1 VGGTL
6 TANGLLSAAG
16 SSTLD
21 GLPTSAVFGGTKRV
35 VAGYSTSS
43 DYGFLASVD
52 NGVGWKDLWL
62 NPSGGSIKAGGQLIQ
77 VADPATL
84 ALWKDST
91 PTKAARFQ
99 FNTLADNGFSLGV
112 YDGSS
117 WFNAITVAPTTGVV
131 KVPSTSA
138 SVSTVTGAL
147 LVGNGTSGGLGVG
160 GAGYFGGLL
169 NISSTAGLY
178 AQWKKTDNAS
188 GSQSWAWIAN
198 NDGTLFLQAAND
210 NFVGAN
216 NYLSFARSGVTP
228 GTTTIHG
235 TTASTSTSSGA
246 LVVGNGTSGGLGV
259 GGNAYIGGDLV
270 VPTGGKA
277 IYSQGYVTVKD
288 LQVNLLSRGTNNGWT
303 TGLHFYSS
311 NTDYSA
317 TFLHNP
323 ASGDLLVY
331 SNATSS
337 NYTAS
342 DIALKITTAKQV
354 QVPSSTASTS
364 TSSGALVVSGGVG
377 VAKRI
382 FTGEG
387 LDTAGDNATHISLVR
402 NGTISIGPTSAAT
415 PKLQVGGGLLL
426 ANTSQSVPAYGDVG
440 PQLSVA
446 GAVITDT
453 SSSGT
458 VSRAVVNSIAASALA
473 ASSTTTYTAAA
484 SLFVAGAP
492 TANTNVTITNAY
504 AIYTAGG
511 RINFQGLPTSS
522 AGLQAGTLWND
533 GGTLKIA

>member
-1 VGGTL
+1 MADIRIKDLTTTASTTAADDFFAADGATNGTRKLSAYSPTFGGNATVGGSL
-6 TANGLLSAAG
+6 TVSGTTTA
-16 SSTLD
+16 D
-21 GLPTSAVFGGTKRV
+21 GLATSGFFGGSKRV
-35 VAGYSTSS
+35 IAGYNTSS
-43 DYGFLASVD
+43 DYGFVASVD
-52 NGVGWKDLWL
+52 TGIGWKELHL
-62 NPSGGSIKAGGQLIQ
+62 NPVG
-77 VADPATL
+77 
-84 ALWKDST
+84 
-91 PTKAARFQ
+91 
-99 FNTLADNGFSLGV
+99 
-112 YDGSS
+112 
-117 WFNAITVAPTTGVV
+117 GVV
-131 KVPSTSA
+131 KVP
-138 SVSTVTGAL
+138 
-147 LVGNGTSGGLGVG
+147 N
-160 GAGYFGGLL
+160 
-169 NISSTAGLY
+169 TA
-178 AQWKKTDNAS
+178 
-188 GSQSWAWIAN
+188 
-198 NDGTLFLQAAND
+198 
-210 NFVGAN
+210 
-216 NYLSFARSGVTP
+216 
-228 GTTTIHG
+228 
-235 TTASTSTSSGA
+235 ASTSTSSGA

-259 GGNAYIGGDLV
+259 GGSIYAGGVINTTSGTAPQLSITPSGGRPIRMDGTLGFISIQGNSGGWATGVKFLGSAGTILGGIWGGGDNDTWGGIAIGGGNFVSYYADFTSDRV
-270 VPTGGKA
+270 KVYPT
-277 IYSQGYVTVKD
+277 
-288 LQVNLLSRGTNNGWT
+288 
-303 TGLHFYSS
+303 
-311 NTDYSA
+311 
-317 TFLHNP
+317 
-323 ASGDLLVY
+323 
-331 SNATSS
+331 
-337 NYTAS
+337 
-342 DIALKITTAKQV
+342 
-354 QVPSSTASTS
+354 TASTG